1 MIFLSIFMLSTRKRE
16 SEFVIPNQEARLRQ
30 PDKLSSTFCL
40 FCISQFWAAYV
51 PCEAQY
57 KDAVQITL
65 EQIDVIERLTDR
77 YSPQMTKC
85 SSVYGN

>member
-1 MIFLSIFMLSTRKRE
+1 MSFSVQQKLLQSQNSVIITDEVFFTMEINLILFSFCD
-16 SEFVIPNQEARLRQ
+16 FV
-30 PDKLSSTFCL
+30 SF
-40 FCISQFWAAYV
+40 QFWAAYV

-77 YSPQMTKC
+77 YSPQMKKC

>member
-1 MIFLSIFMLSTRKRE
+1 MIRKDMFDAFE
-16 SEFVIPNQEARLRQ
+16 PETTLLAQHPRLCRA
-30 PDKLSSTFCL
+30 DKFFSF
-40 FCISQFWAAYV
+40 QFWAAYV